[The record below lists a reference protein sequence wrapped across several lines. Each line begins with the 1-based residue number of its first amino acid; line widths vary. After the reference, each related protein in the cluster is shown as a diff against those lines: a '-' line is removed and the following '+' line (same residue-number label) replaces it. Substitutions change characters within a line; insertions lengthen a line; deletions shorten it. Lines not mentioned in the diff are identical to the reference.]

1 MSTRY
6 RTLLAW
12 AGCGCVAVSMLQ
24 TIAAQSPATDP
35 PASPAPAARHAVP
48 TPTKTAILTVSLS
61 GTSEDEQRADSGSN
75 PQAPAA
81 DLETTLAYRSR
92 GKRTTTG
99 LEGRSVF
106 RRTDQ
111 TVMSRRQEA
120 KFDLAATGQRQEF
133 RAAQSAAYSPFY
145 EFGTL
150 SAPGVS
156 SDLDEAHSHGDL
168 ANASLSAL
176 ALQSDVEWGWTLG
189 PRLAISTTYN
199 VRRTTFSRAG
209 LEMTSQDVGGTL
221 IRKLTRSV
229 SLRAGYTHRVTH
241 SDLAGGQP
249 LRMNDLNVGL
259 DFSRPVTLSR
269 GTTVRVRSGS
279 SLAPTERGLAL
290 LMTGDA
296 SLTHRLGRT
305 WSTGVGVNRSVRVV
319 EGFMLP
325 LVDNA
330 LNATLQ
336 GNVARHLGLSL
347 TGSLST
353 GTVGV
358 TATGNNGYQN
368 WTTAAGVHFELS
380 RYLLLEAHQFVM
392 SSRFG
397 GGVQLPP
404 ELDDRRQRQGVRVN
418 VTWRMPLLRK

>member
-1 MSTRY
+1 MLTEVRRKPDPDTRDAGRDFGDFCLPVRAAGPSTPLRAGACRLPTPCFVHLSWRVTTRRRGGCLAVRVGILSNRPLTEHGRGQCRTLNGSGRTTPMSTRY

-176 ALQSDVEWGWTLG
+176 ALQSDVEWGW
-189 PRLAISTTYN
+189 
-199 VRRTTFSRAG
+199 
-209 LEMTSQDVGGTL
+209 
-221 IRKLTRSV
+221 
-229 SLRAGYTHRVTH
+229 
-241 SDLAGGQP
+241 
-249 LRMNDLNVGL
+249 
-259 DFSRPVTLSR
+259 
-269 GTTVRVRSGS
+269 
-279 SLAPTERGLAL
+279 
-290 LMTGDA
+290 
-296 SLTHRLGRT
+296 
-305 WSTGVGVNRSVRVV
+305 
-319 EGFMLP
+319 
-325 LVDNA
+325 
-330 LNATLQ
+330 
-336 GNVARHLGLSL
+336 
-347 TGSLST
+347 
-353 GTVGV
+353 
-358 TATGNNGYQN
+358 
-368 WTTAAGVHFELS
+368 
-380 RYLLLEAHQFVM
+380 
-392 SSRFG
+392 
-397 GGVQLPP
+397 
-404 ELDDRRQRQGVRVN
+404 
-418 VTWRMPLLRK
+418 